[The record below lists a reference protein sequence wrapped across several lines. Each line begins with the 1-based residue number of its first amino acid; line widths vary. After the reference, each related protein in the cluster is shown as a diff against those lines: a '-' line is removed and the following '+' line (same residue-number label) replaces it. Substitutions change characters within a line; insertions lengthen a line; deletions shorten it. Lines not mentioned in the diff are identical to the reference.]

1 MKPPSSGFKR
11 PSFRGLLSLGA
22 VLGVASLAHA
32 EPLEPFLREYCIK
45 CHGPEKQKGDRRFD
59 SLTATIKT
67 PDEALL
73 WQEIL
78 DQLNQGEMP
87 PHKEKQPPKPEL
99 LAAVDVITASVG
111 EAAQRFKA
119 TAPHTVLRRLNS
131 YEYRQTIGDLLGL
144 NVAGWNPTVDFPP
157 ESRVGGFDN
166 NAAAQVTSGMLL
178 DHYFV
183 AAEEAIKRATA
194 FGPKP
199 ETKTYAQQS
208 PFYFEKRKIADL
220 PKLFQTDRYRWVS
233 DRGYDDLVG
242 RQYRG
247 GHVGFAPMAR
257 GGAPQSGRYTI
268 RIQAAAI
275 DRTHPYDFID
285 DYRNGDPI
293 VMELAAVNREGSVE
307 STGNITTQRTLA
319 LVELTSE
326 QPQWFEWTVDL
337 ERGEEPEVRFRNG
350 PVRAKRQ
357 SFLMS
362 RNAARYPELKAPA
375 AIQNAGERS
384 VALLKV
390 YRGPKLRI
398 WEMQVN
404 GPHLDQWPTRGHAL
418 LYANLRPDQINRAT
432 IPERLRVFASAAFR
446 RPLRDGELTPIEAL
460 VVAKLDAGMPP
471 LAALQLG
478 FQAILCSPAFLHLH
492 DGTGKLNDHALASRL
507 SYFLWSSLPDAALL
521 QLANDGNIHEPKTL
535 RAQVDRMLADPK
547 SQRFVENF
555 VRLWLNL
562 DNLGEMPPSPDFISF
577 YRDNLEAAMRGETAA
592 FFRHVLDRNLPPRE
606 FVAADYTFLN
616 RELAQHYGLPPVEGV
631 HLRQVSVPP
640 GARGG
645 LLGQG
650 AFLTASANGVD
661 TSPVVRGVYVQQK
674 ILGYTPPPP
683 PPDVPVI
690 EPDASGAKTI
700 REQLAKHREN
710 ATCAACHQKIDPY
723 GFALENFD
731 AIGGWRA
738 TYAKEQKID
747 SSGDLPTGEKFTGV
761 ADFRHLLI
769 ERHEH
774 ITRALAQKLLTYAIG
789 REPGLTDRAAVDTI
803 VKDLRTPGR
812 GLRDMIHEI
821 VASTAFQEN

>member
-1 MKPPSSGFKR
+1 MKPPLSGF
-11 PSFRGLLSLGA
+11 SLLTFRGLLSLGT
-22 VLGVASLAHA
+22 VLGVASLASPA
-32 EPLEPFLREYCIK
+32 PLEPFLREYCIK

-99 LAAVDVITASVG
+99 LATVDAITASVG
-111 EAAQRFKA
+111 EAAQRFKD
-119 TAPHTVLRRLNS
+119 TAAHTVLRRLNS

-144 NVAGWNPTVDFPP
+144 NVAAWNPTVDFPP
-157 ESRVGGFDN
+157 ELRVGGFDN
-166 NAAAQVTSGMLL
+166 NSAAQVTSGMLL

-183 AAEEAIKRATA
+183 AAEEAILRATA

-199 ETKTYAQQS
+199 ENKSYAQKS
-208 PFYFEKRKIADL
+208 PFYFERRQAADL
-220 PKLFQTDRYRWVS
+220 PKLFHTDRYRWVS
-233 DRGYDDLVG
+233 DTGYDDLVA
-242 RQYRG
+242 RHYRG
-247 GHVGFAPMAR
+247 GHIGFEPMAR

-275 DRTHPYDFID
+275 ERTHAYDFID

-319 LVELTSE
+319 SVELTSE

-337 ERGEEPEVRFRNG
+337 ERGEEPEARFRNG
-350 PVRAKRQ
+350 PIRAKRQ

-418 LYANLRPDQINRAT
+418 LYGNLRPDQINRAT
-432 IPERLRVFASAAFR
+432 IPERLRVFAAAAFR
-446 RPLRDGELTPIEAL
+446 RPLRAGELTPIEAL
-460 VVAKLDAGMPP
+460 VAAKLDAGMPP

-521 QLANDGNIHEPKTL
+521 QLAADGKLHEPATL
-535 RAQVDRMLADPK
+535 SAQVDRMLTDPK

-650 AFLTASANGVD
+650 VFLTASANGVD

-700 REQLAKHREN
+700 REQLAKHREQ

-731 AIGGWRA
+731 AIGRWRA
-738 TYAKEQKID
+738 TYTKDQTID
-747 SSGDLPTGEKFTGV
+747 SSGELPTGEKFTGV
-761 ADFRHLLI
+761 ADFRRLLI

-774 ITRALAQKLLTYAIG
+774 ITRSLAQKLLSYAIG

-803 VKDLRTPGR
+803 VKALRTPRR
-812 GLRDMIHEI
+812 GLRDMIHGI
-821 VASTAFQEN
+821 VASPAFQEN